1 MFNKNKFRAKVYE
14 RGQTLE
20 KVADFIGKN
29 PATITRKLNGES
41 EFTRNEIQQ
50 LISFLNLSD
59 EEVKDIFFAS

>member
-1 MFNKNKFRAKVYE
+1 VFNKNKFRAKVYE

-29 PATITRKLNGES
+29 PATITRILNGES